1 MTRYSSTRGEVK
13 NLLFE
18 EAVMMGLAD
27 DGGLLVPTEFPDVR
41 SMLPEWRS
49 LDFTDLSLEI
59 MLLFTSGRIPRDG
72 LKPLIERSYKT
83 FRHPE
88 ITPVKSV
95 GGIHILELFHGPTF
109 AFKDVALQFLGNLFE
124 CFLDKRHHPLRII
137 GATSGDTGSAAIHGL
152 HGKKGVDVFMLHPKG
167 RVSPMQ
173 ELQMTTVLD
182 PNIHN
187 LAIEGT
193 FDDAQAIVKAL
204 FNDQEF
210 KKKYY
215 LGSVNSINWARI
227 LAQIVYYFYAW
238 FQVAKDDSE
247 LVSFVVPTG
256 NFGNVLAG
264 YYAKRMGLPID
275 KLVIGTNE
283 NDILHRFFSKGEY
296 HRTELKETYSPSM
309 DIQISSNFERYL
321 FDLADNSAVKLQR
334 WMEDFERTGKLT
346 IEGELLKIA
355 QSDFVSAR
363 VGDEEIVRTIRNFHQ
378 QTGYLLDPHTAVGV
392 NAAEKTDIQTPVICL
407 ACAHPAK
414 FGETIRKALGT
425 EPELPEELAVL
436 ENMETNCKTIPAVTE
451 RIKNE
456 ILETL
461 EAQSITP

>member
-1 MTRYSSTRGEVK
+1 MTLYSSTRGQVK
-13 NLLFE
+13 DLLFE

-27 DGGLLVPTEFPDVR
+27 DGGLLVPTEFRDVR
-41 SMLPEWRS
+41 SMLPEWSS
-49 LDFTDLSLEI
+49 LGFTNLSLEL
-59 MLLFTSGRIPRDG
+59 MLLFTSGRIPRER
-72 LKPLIERSYKT
+72 LKTMIEQSYKT

-95 GGIHILELFHGPTF
+95 GEVHILELFHGPTF

-124 CFLDKRHHPLRII
+124 YFLDKRDHPLRII
-137 GATSGDTGSAAIHGL
+137 GATSGDTGSAAIHAL
-152 HGKKGVDVFMLHPKG
+152 YGKKGVDVFMLHPKG
-167 RVSPMQ
+167 RVSPIQ

-187 LAIEGT
+187 LAIDGT
-193 FDDAQAIVKAL
+193 FDEAQAIVKAL

-227 LAQIVYYFYAW
+227 LAQIVYYFYAY
-238 FQVAKDDSE
+238 FQVAKNCSE

-283 NDILHRFFSKGEY
+283 NDILHRFFTKGEY

-321 FDLADNSAVKLQR
+321 FDLANNSTLKLKR
-334 WMEDFERTGKLT
+334 WMTDFERTGKLT

-363 VGDEEIVRTIRNFHQ
+363 VGDEEIVRTIRNFQQ
-378 QTGYLLDPHTAVGV
+378 QTRYLLDPHSAVGV
-392 NAAEKTDIQTPVICL
+392 FAAEKTDIQTPIICL

-414 FGETIRKALGT
+414 FGKTIQKALGI
-425 EPELPEELAVL
+425 EPKIPDELAAL

-451 RIKNE
+451 KIKNE

-461 EAQSITP
+461 EA

>member
-1 MTRYSSTRGEVK
+1 
-13 NLLFE
+13 
-18 EAVMMGLAD
+18 
-27 DGGLLVPTEFPDVR
+27 
-41 SMLPEWRS
+41 
-49 LDFTDLSLEI
+49 
-59 MLLFTSGRIPRDG
+59 
-72 LKPLIERSYKT
+72 
-83 FRHPE
+83 
-88 ITPVKSV
+88 
-95 GGIHILELFHGPTF
+95 LFHGPTF

-124 CFLDKRHHPLRII
+124 CFLDKRNHPLRII

-152 HGKKGVDVFMLHPKG
+152 RGKKGVDVFMLHPKG

-204 FNDQEF
+204 FNDQDF

-247 LVSFVVPTG
+247 QVSFVVPTG

-264 YYAKRMGLPID
+264 FYAKRMGLPID

-321 FDLADNSAVKLQR
+321 FDLAGNSAEKLQH
-334 WMEDFERTGKLT
+334 WMEEFDRSGKLT
-346 IEGELLKIA
+346 IEGELLKNA
-355 QSDFVSAR
+355 QKDFVSAR
-363 VGDEEIVRTIRNFHQ
+363 VGDEEIVRTIRDFHQ

-392 NAAEKTDIQTPVICL
+392 KAAEKTELQTPVICL

-414 FGETIRKALGT
+414 VGETVRTALGP

-436 ENMETNCKTIPAVTE
+436 EKLETHSKTIPAVTE
-451 RIKNE
+451 RIKKE

-461 EAQSITP
+461 AAQS

>member
-1 MTRYSSTRGEVK
+1 MTRYSSTRGQVK

-41 SMLPEWRS
+41 SMLSEWRS
-49 LDFTDLSLEI
+49 LDFTALSLEI
-59 MLLFTSGRIPRDG
+59 MLLFTSGRIPREG

-88 ITPVKSV
+88 ITPVNSL

-124 CFLDKRHHPLRII
+124 CFLDKRNHPLRII

-152 HGKKGVDVFMLHPKG
+152 RGKKGVDVFMLHPKG

-204 FNDQEF
+204 FNDQDF

-247 LVSFVVPTG
+247 QVSFVVPTG

-264 YYAKRMGLPID
+264 YYAKRMGCPLTNWLLAQMKMTSCTAFSAKGNIIELSSK
-275 KLVIGTNE
+275 KLIVRRWTFKFPATLKGIFL
-283 NDILHRFFSKGEY
+283 ILQE
-296 HRTELKETYSPSM
+296 
-309 DIQISSNFERYL
+309 I
-321 FDLADNSAVKLQR
+321 LQR
-334 WMEDFERTGKLT
+334 NSSTGWKNLT
-346 IEGELLKIA
+346 VVENLLLK
-355 QSDFVSAR
+355 
-363 VGDEEIVRTIRNFHQ
+363 
-378 QTGYLLDPHTAVGV
+378 V
-392 NAAEKTDIQTPVICL
+392 NC
-407 ACAHPAK
+407 
-414 FGETIRKALGT
+414 
-425 EPELPEELAVL
+425 
-436 ENMETNCKTIPAVTE
+436 
-451 RIKNE
+451 
-456 ILETL
+456 
-461 EAQSITP
+461 